1 MESVYSLKNNPIVR
15 KIFMTMLFP
24 TILMNLT
31 TAIGSMADAVIIG
44 QYLDDLSL
52 SVVTFATPIYM
63 IINTLAA
70 LFAVGGCIAMSI
82 EAGKG
87 DKKEANRAFSL
98 SMEFL
103 VFTGVL
109 LFIAGLF
116 FSHVIAKWLGA
127 GEDIFEQVRVYS
139 RIILLGGPVFVL
151 NIAIAFFVRN
161 DGRPNLAMA
170 GMFTSIF
177 VDIVLNVVFVGFMK
191 MGVDGAAYSTVIG
204 QIVSMA
210 VISSHFFTSKNT
222 LRFRFTFG
230 KAVFRMIKNGA
241 SSALTFVYQFLT
253 VLILNH
259 FVVALAGTNGVVVY
273 TVVFNL
279 YTVSLALFE
288 GLSQTIQPMVS
299 VYFGEKSNRKI
310 KDSLRLAFIATI
322 IICGAV
328 TVLLELMPQIIP
340 QIFGINDPSIME
352 QSVQAVRIYAISM
365 IIMTVNVIIGYY
377 LQSAEYNLMAAI
389 LVSLRGCILF
399 LASVFVLG
407 KMFGMNGVWGAYT
420 VAEVLSFVV
429 YIIMNQAKRC
439 KLRKSGTETD
449 WFLLNK
455 ATEKETLCYTCNCQ
469 RNDLKEFNKEVIDL
483 IEDNSYVSK
492 AVFLD
497 AKEYLLQL
505 EKCDLKKKGAYAE
518 VEINGTDKKVIIRDN
533 LKHDTLQEN
542 IRDCIQN
549 GSESEYGPVL
559 GWNRIC
565 LK

>member
-1 MESVYSLKNNPIVR
+1 MENRYCFKHNPIVR
-15 KIFMTMLFP
+15 KIFFAMLLP

-63 IINTLAA
+63 VINTLAA

-103 VFTGVL
+103 VLTGIL
-109 LFIAGLF
+109 LFMAGLF
-116 FSHVIAKWLGA
+116 FSNIITKWLGA

-139 RIILLGGPVFVL
+139 QIILLGGPIFVL

-177 VDIVLNVVFVGFMK
+177 VDIILNVVFVGVMK
-191 MGVDGAAYSTVIG
+191 MGVAGAAYSTVIG
-204 QIVSMA
+204 QLVSMI

-222 LRFRFTFG
+222 LRFGFTFG
-230 KAVFRMIKNGA
+230 KSVFRMIKNGV

-310 KDSLRLAFIATI
+310 KNSLRLAFIATI
-322 IICGAV
+322 IICGSV
-328 TVLLELMPQIIP
+328 TILLELVPQIIP
-340 QIFGINDPSIME
+340 QIFGINDTAIME

-377 LQSAEYNLMAAI
+377 LQSAEYNLIAAV

-399 LASVFVLG
+399 LASVVVLG
-407 KMFGMNGVWGAYT
+407 KLFGMNGVWGAYT

-429 YIIMNQAKRC
+429 YIVMNQAKRC

-449 WFLLNK
+449 WFLLDK
-455 ATEKETLCYTCNCQ
+455 ATENATFCYTCNCQ
-469 RNDLKEFNKEVIDL
+469 KNDLKEFNKEIPILVENNPHI
-483 IEDNSYVSK
+483 SK
-492 AVFLD
+492 AAFLD

-505 EKCDLKKKGAYAE
+505 ENCVSGKKVEYVE
-518 VEINGTDKKVIIRDN
+518 VEINGTDKRIIIRDN
-533 LKHDTLQEN
+533 LNHSALQES
-542 IRDCIQN
+542 ICDYIQN
-549 GSESEYGPVL
+549 GSASEYGPVL